1 MKNKKRVLALMLAGV
16 LTLGCFP
23 TTVGAV
29 NNAYDGTKPA
39 DGTTKKQPFLAGTG
53 GSTNFR
59 IPGLVT
65 LNDGMSCSPLRD
77 VIIQREFTMSYAIHN
92 QNPAFNDSAIA
103 QYMNTDFIVLDISL
117 CVALAREQFFEKL
130 KDDDIPSHIFI
141 EDNGRLAG
149 MIAVRKLLQTTD
161 TLQSVKALMI
171 SEFIQVKPE
180 DERADVAGVLAHA
193 GADVVPVVTH
203 GKLVGCLT
211 EREIAHLLED
221 DVTEDAQLQG
231 ATLPLEKPYLETSAF
246 SLWKKRSVWLLLLF
260 VAEAYTSSVIQHFEE
275 ALESAIALAFFIPLL
290 IGTGG
295 NSGTQ
300 ITSTLVRAM
309 ALGEVHL
316 RDVGRVLRKEMTTSL
331 MIAATLGIAGCI
343 RAWMMGIGL
352 EITLIVSLTLVC
364 ITLWSAIVSSVIP
377 MVLKRCRIDP
387 AVVSAPFIATLIDG
401 TGLII
406 YFKIA
411 QYTLGLE

>member
-1 MKNKKRVLALMLAGV
+1 
-16 LTLGCFP
+16 
-23 TTVGAV
+23 
-29 NNAYDGTKPA
+29 
-39 DGTTKKQPFLAGTG
+39 
-53 GSTNFR
+53 
-59 IPGLVT
+59 
-65 LNDGMSCSPLRD
+65 
-77 VIIQREFTMSYAIHN
+77 MSYAIHN
-92 QNPAFNDSAIA
+92 QNLAFNDSAIA
-103 QYMNTDFIVLDISL
+103 QYMNTDFIVIDISL

-149 MIAVRKLLQTTD
+149 LIAVRKLLQATD
-161 TLQSVKALMI
+161 TVQPVKGLMI
-171 SEFIQVKPE
+171 SDFIQLKPE
-180 DERADVAGVLAHA
+180 DERADVAGLLAHA
-193 GADVVPVVTH
+193 GADVVPVVTY

-246 SLWKKRSVWLLLLF
+246 SLWKKRSVWLLLLLF

-316 RDVGRVLRKEMTTSL
+316 RDVGRVLRKEISTSL
-331 MIAATLGIAGCI
+331 MIAATLGLAGCV
-343 RAWMMGIGL
+343 RAWMMGIGM

-377 MVLKRCRIDP
+377 MVLKRCKIDP